1 MRGWGG
7 PALGAGDSYRLPM
20 ASSSWSATS
29 APLNATL
36 DSGHRWVARG
46 ARARWDHLR
55 LRWVVRSH
63 PIAVCSSRQG
73 VLDHAAAAH
82 LRPVAAVAASQSA
95 NLHARG
101 ASRSGHPFGALEQW
115 APQSRVLLPCCVSP
129 SVGAA
134 PGRGL
139 RFTAMVARWCSQF
152 QPCRLLRD
160 WSRPSLPNVEKLR
173 SEQDPLFINP
183 ASVDSFARSTLHHG
197 AGLGP
202 GSQEGASSSNVRHVV
217 PTALAGG
224 GIARAAADI
233 GRHPPRYETTSWPR
247 CTQVRAK
254 LANTSKQR
262 APASVLFPHDSFR
275 TCTAHRKDRSARLFV
290 GSAAGSYRQ
299 PKSDSRCLLRRFWIA
314 SSPGWVRFS
323 NSSRS
328 HQDSRF
334 VLCRVNSSSPSCSRC
349 RHSTGTIVKSSFHC
363 FR

>member
-183 ASVDSFARSTLHHG
+183 ASVDSFARSTL
-197 AGLGP
+197 P
-202 GSQEGASSSNVRHVV
+202 PRRGSW
-217 PTALAGG
+217 PWLPGG
-224 GIARAAADI
+224 GLILGGFQVALDMAFRA
-233 GRHPPRYETTSWPR
+233 
-247 CTQVRAK
+247 
-254 LANTSKQR
+254 LSKYD
-262 APASVLFPHDSFR
+262 F
-275 TCTAHRKDRSARLFV
+275 CFV
-290 GSAAGSYRQ
+290 GMGFPEVGSLGMEANGVGS
-299 PKSDSRCLLRRFWIA
+299 K
-314 SSPGWVRFS
+314 
-323 NSSRS
+323 
-328 HQDSRF
+328 
-334 VLCRVNSSSPSCSRC
+334 
-349 RHSTGTIVKSSFHC
+349 
-363 FR
+363 